1 MQCGKDNAMSL
12 TYLFRAH
19 FTDGTTY
26 QQKPDDKARLNHPRK
41 GEGSAFTDLLYLT
54 ERKRNPKTVAAFALC
69 DPQGQGI
76 AAVHLETGHF
86 ELCGNGFYAG
96 EDGLGALPPGAERR
110 LVYFRVVTQERT
122 QSFVDGEP
130 LGASTDVTRIRY
142 FLGWQATINGRNVQ
156 HVIGLD
162 G

>member
-12 TYLFRAH
+12 SYLFRAY
-19 FTDGTTY
+19 FTDGSSFE
-26 QQKPDDKARLNHPRK
+26 QKPEDTARLNHKRK
-41 GEGSAFTDLLYLT
+41 GEGSAYTDLLYLT

-69 DPQGQGI
+69 DPEGQGI
-76 AAVHLETGHF
+76 AAVYLETGHF

-96 EDGLGALPPGAERR
+96 DDGLGALPPSVERR